1 MRVQANSADTE
12 AKAGRQ
18 GLNSMPTHA
27 RVLRTFSEH
36 VFGAGV
42 ALSTT
47 TKRHSRRLAARAA
60 PTVWRAGGSGVSL
73 TTAAASGR
81 RAPAARHSS
90 CPFPATTTTTAIGTS
105 VKCKREEVG
114 PLAMRAVE
122 EATAAAAVA
131 APVELGQRDTFM
143 LSDTVRPG
151 AHCPPRHPTHSE
163 L

>member
-1 MRVQANSADTE
+1 
-12 AKAGRQ
+12 
-18 GLNSMPTHA
+18 
-27 RVLRTFSEH
+27 
-36 VFGAGV
+36 
-42 ALSTT
+42 
-47 TKRHSRRLAARAA
+47 
-60 PTVWRAGGSGVSL
+60 
-73 TTAAASGR
+73 
-81 RAPAARHSS
+81 
-90 CPFPATTTTTAIGTS
+90 